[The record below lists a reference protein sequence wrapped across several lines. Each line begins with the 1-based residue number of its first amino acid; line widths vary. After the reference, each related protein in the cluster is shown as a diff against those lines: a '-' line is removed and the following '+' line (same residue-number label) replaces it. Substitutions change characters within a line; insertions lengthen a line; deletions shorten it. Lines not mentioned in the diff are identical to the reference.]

1 VVLVEDEMTMTI
13 RNLVL
18 LIVLAALPLAGAP
31 KKSSAVAPSLVPHP
45 IAMFLDQLCNNGK
58 KQITFKA
65 SAVGTRFFFEEP
77 SGVTVYRFVNGEYVK
92 ESFLAGSK
100 LGSAMKRYPSR

>member
-1 VVLVEDEMTMTI
+1 MKTALSILLFV
-13 RNLVL
+13 VL

-31 KKSSAVAPSLVPHP
+31 KKSSPVAPSNVAHP
-45 IAMFLDQLCNNGK
+45 IALFLDQLSNNGR

-77 SGVTVYRFVNGEYVK
+77 SGVTVYQFVNGEYVK
-92 ESFLAGSK
+92 ESFMAGSK